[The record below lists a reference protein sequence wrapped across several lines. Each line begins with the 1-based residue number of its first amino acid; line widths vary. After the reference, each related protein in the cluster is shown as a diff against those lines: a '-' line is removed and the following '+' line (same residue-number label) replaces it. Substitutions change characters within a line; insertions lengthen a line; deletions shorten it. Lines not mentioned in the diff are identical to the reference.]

1 MYVSMYVDV
10 LGPTQESLLG
20 SSLLMFVYILTPS
33 AHPAAASCRAILA
46 YDIKNTSRQHV
57 DQILALAGPA
67 TVWLF
72 LSTWSRWKSL
82 SSPAVVRT
90 WANMCDQYYGTWSG
104 IGFVHRSPWWMKV
117 LWLDAEITP
126 LWVPCAK
133 ECREHWAPT
142 FWELH
147 RVWCDAWLT
156 CRLSILRFD
165 SCHFPVILAQCP
177 LCGCG
182 AVGLK
187 HFVENCVAKAGLRED
202 LDGDGPISLH
212 WALSTTAFLVR
223 SFWLAYPP
231 RGRRTPWMLRWCKIL
246 ATWWGWNWA

>member
-1 MYVSMYVDV
+1 MYVYVYV
-10 LGPTQESLLG
+10 LGPAQESLLG
-20 SSLLMFVYILTPS
+20 SSLLRFVYTLIPPP

-46 YDIKNTSRQHV
+46 YDIKNTSLQHV

-90 WANMCDQYYGTWSG
+90 WANMCDPNYGTWSG

-117 LWLDAEITP
+117 LWLDTEITP
-126 LWVPCAK
+126 LGAPCAK
-133 ECREHWAPT
+133 ECWKHWAPT
-142 FWELH
+142 LWELH
-147 RVWCDAWLT
+147 RVWCVAWLT
-156 CRLSILRFD
+156 CRLPIMRFV
-165 SCHFPVILAQCP
+165 SCHFPVVLAQCP

-202 LDGDGPISLH
+202 LDGPISLH
-212 WALSTTAFLVR
+212 GALSTTA
-223 SFWLAYPP
+223 SSEA
-231 RGRRTPWMLRWCKIL
+231 GARRKIL
-246 ATWWGWNWA
+246 LVGLSATRAAHTLDASVM